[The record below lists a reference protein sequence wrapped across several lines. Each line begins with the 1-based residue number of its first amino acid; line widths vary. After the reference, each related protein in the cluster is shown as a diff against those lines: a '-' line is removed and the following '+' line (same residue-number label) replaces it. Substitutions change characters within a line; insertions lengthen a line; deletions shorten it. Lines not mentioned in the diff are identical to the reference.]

1 MGPGTNDSKTLRM
14 MDSKIFLDMIELTK
28 GTGGDCDAYSSH
40 CRFVQN
46 SKDDGSPQPGEA
58 MDRTAESPRPD
69 KLIPSQS
76 HPMLQ
81 IAFTESA
88 RYARSVSQSPPSFQ
102 KCMARAPV
110 SPCAP
115 PRVFRGKAS
124 SWGHGEIS
132 RIHEPCRAD
141 EAARLMKPDKGSGA
155 SATAPG
161 QQPSMAHA
169 AALFYARFRVATGL
183 CRYGVDWGCRTPC
196 AHHVCLVQIRITSHA
211 PGGSPGCCSSSYQVS
226 CDDRQGLFSIA
237 APSVTSPTARFS
249 TLHACICGIPRIK
262 LLSNPK

>member
-1 MGPGTNDSKTLRM
+1 MLACDLASSQPAAGVSIILALRM

-88 RYARSVSQSPPSFQ
+88 RYARSVSQSPPCFQ
-102 KCMARAPV
+102 KCMTRAPV

-141 EAARLMKPDKGSGA
+141 EAARIRRQRHRTRSAAIHGSRGCLILREVQDRYW
-155 SATAPG
+155 P
-161 QQPSMAHA
+161 
-169 AALFYARFRVATGL
+169 
-183 CRYGVDWGCRTPC
+183 YGVD
-196 AHHVCLVQIRITSHA
+196 
-211 PGGSPGCCSSSYQVS
+211 
-226 CDDRQGLFSIA
+226 
-237 APSVTSPTARFS
+237 
-249 TLHACICGIPRIK
+249 
-262 LLSNPK
+262 